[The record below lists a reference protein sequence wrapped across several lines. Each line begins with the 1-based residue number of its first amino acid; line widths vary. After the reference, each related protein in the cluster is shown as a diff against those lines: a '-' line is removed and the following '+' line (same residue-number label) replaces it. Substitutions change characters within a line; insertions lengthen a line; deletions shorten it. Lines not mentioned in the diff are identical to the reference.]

1 MTDEL
6 LLWIIL
12 TSPMD
17 DSYSIYLS
25 TNTEGRMVC
34 QYAWRPLPCLDHSLT
49 IIYNLEFFSK
59 RINSLF
65 HYEIGHESSLQDS
78 ELQKRH
84 DMLYIIWIM
93 HRFIIITRRGLYTG
107 LIRDSKRRKLLNENS
122 VPRIIQSSST
132 VPLYSSLLF
141 SSDTQKGS

>member
-1 MTDEL
+1 MKA
-6 LLWIIL
+6 
-12 TSPMD
+12 S
-17 DSYSIYLS
+17 
-25 TNTEGRMVC
+25 
-34 QYAWRPLPCLDHSLT
+34 LDHSLT
-49 IIYNLEFFSK
+49 IIYNLDFFSK
-59 RINSLF
+59 GINPLF

-122 VPRIIQSSST
+122 VPHIIQSSST
-132 VPLYSSLLF
+132 VPLYSSLLTHKKVARYLLIQLN
-141 SSDTQKGS
+141 SSYVGVVLVGIYIYLSEIRAW